1 MSRHTGLVASTVTA
15 PINEE
20 HALSPYAET
29 RAVHVLPAGALHP
42 QGEHERVSVKLSKK
56 TCLTGYDPGHAW
68 SPSRLMQRRNPG
80 SATGLQSSSAPS
92 QVPSVTPLHDRAAAP
107 QVCVSSDG

>member
-29 RAVHVLPAGALHP
+29 SAVHVLPSGAPQP
-42 QGEHERVSVKLSKK
+42 QGEQDRVSVKLS
-56 TCLTGYDPGHAW
+56 
-68 SPSRLMQRRNPG
+68 
-80 SATGLQSSSAPS
+80 
-92 QVPSVTPLHDRAAAP
+92 
-107 QVCVSSDG
+107 